1 MRTRLMILIAAAVVG
16 SAALA
21 SSPSSAQV
29 GVGVDVGPF
38 GFGVTVGDYGPYYDG
53 HYYGGPYYYAA
64 PAYRYRG
71 TYGLYGGPRSDLFN
85 YQGPNRG
92 AMERAR

>member
-1 MRTRLMILIAAAVVG
+1 MRTRLMILIAAAVMG

-29 GVGVDVGPF
+29 VGVDVGPF

-53 HYYGGPYYYAA
+53 PYYGGPYYYGA

-71 TYGLYGGPRSDLFN
+71 THGIYGGPRSDLFN